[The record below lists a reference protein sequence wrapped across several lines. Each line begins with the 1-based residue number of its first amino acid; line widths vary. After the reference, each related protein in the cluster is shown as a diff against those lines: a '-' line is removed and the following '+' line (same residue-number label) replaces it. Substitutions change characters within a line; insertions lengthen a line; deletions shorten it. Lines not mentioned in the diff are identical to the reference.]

1 MSFAEIFQAA
11 TGCAPFPWQSLLY
24 EKFTDGNYPTAANIP
39 TGLGKTSVVA
49 IWLIALALYPEKTP
63 RRLVYVVNRR
73 TVVDQTT
80 AEVEKLRKAL
90 VEHPALREISDNLRR
105 LCALPLPSP
114 DAPPL
119 AISTLRG
126 QFADNREWSADPAR
140 PAVIIGTVDMIGSG
154 LLFSRYTVGFKLRP
168 HHAAF
173 LAQDV
178 LLVHDEAHLEPAF
191 QKLLDGIVEEQS
203 RSSDP
208 RKLRVMEL
216 SATTRSGA
224 LTEPFVI
231 TEEDKHDDFVRKRL
245 NAVKK
250 LWLVALGE
258 NEKEQDKLIELALA
272 CKESGR
278 AILVFVRPVESAVKI
293 AAELGKKVGADKV
306 VTLTGTMRG
315 RERDELVARHV
326 FQRFLP
332 GGKKNGTE
340 EETVWLVATSAGEVG
355 VNISADDLICDVST
369 YESMAQRFGRVN
381 RFGECDD
388 SRVQVVHPSEFP
400 HVKKIKEAEQA
411 VAEGKKNAAKKLQ
424 TLKSKE
430 AVGLARERTLSL
442 LLQLGNDACPAALER
457 LSAVDRA
464 AAFSPLPGMR
474 TATAIQ
480 FDAWALTSIRK
491 PIAARPPVSPYLHGE
506 SEFQPPETY
515 LAWRDELD
523 ILQGGQLTA
532 NPLEELLEDFP
543 LKPHELLRDT
553 SKRIAETLSAR
564 IGRFVQESDRS
575 EVPEDIPPGC
585 FLAEDGTLRPFPLIT
600 SDRLFS
606 AYKNHG
612 DRSDNEKT
620 QIKEHIK
627 YLESALAGGTLI
639 LPASLG
645 GISEHGLFIAGAKC
659 PDTGADVSGIEGVRL
674 RLFSSSP
681 DIPDA
686 YAGGAYRLVRAI
698 DTHIDDEAEDFES
711 PTRYWLWLEA
721 RNAVNTEK
729 GSSVQSETL
738 ASHTRAIVA
747 NVAAIAE
754 KLLPA
759 NPAVG
764 EPDLHR
770 CLRTAAEWHDVGKN
784 RRLWQI
790 GIGNTGYDPENPD
803 TVLAKAGGTM
813 RPRHLSEHYRHEFG
827 SLHAAMTPHANAQ
840 STEIMND
847 LSTIERDIV
856 LHLVAAHHGRAR
868 PHFPAEEV
876 FDYDSGPDLS
886 AALAAEVPNRFA
898 SLQHCFGRWG
908 LAWLESILR
917 AADYAASAGIV
928 AENLN
933 LDRHNPL
940 SEKGNVK
947 SIREENKW
955 TITLRV
961 DVTNPGQFF
970 ACCGLFEL
978 AGCLAGD
985 VLAHFEQ
992 DKKKAWR
999 FVLTAGSTSKSKQDF
1014 TLNDLLKAFATAE
1027 LSVADDQSSAEEDE
1041 DETDVDSGGS
1051 SGGDSIDA
1059 KAPSLKLGS
1068 PFNIRL
1074 DWWATAT
1081 NQTAALKVWAGS
1093 MDCFRIAL
1101 AMKDAV
1107 GEVTQAESAAKDQ
1120 DLLFDSRVIYERG
1133 KGKPKKVEPFYFDA
1147 KRGPNAD
1154 SRDVG
1159 FSPNSLKL
1167 ETVAAPAVE
1176 ILCLIGLQR
1185 AVPVPAGQPRQFIY
1199 HTWTSPLP
1207 ISLLAAAING
1217 QLPDASSL
1225 SYRFESWFRTSQ
1237 RKHKAFLAAQPI
1249 ARG

>member
-1 MSFAEIFQAA
+1 MSFADFFQAA
-11 TGCAPFPWQSLLY
+11 TGYAPFPWQSRLY
-24 EKFTDGNYPTAANIP
+24 AKFTDGTYPTAANIP

-49 IWLIALALYPEKTP
+49 IWLIALAFHPEKTP

-80 AEVEKLRKAL
+80 AEVEKIRNAL
-90 VEHPALREISDNLRR
+90 VEYPALSELSDKLRR

-114 DAPPL
+114 EAPPL

-191 QKLLDGIVEEQS
+191 QRLLDGIVEEQS

-231 TEEDKHDDFVRKRL
+231 TEEDKHNDFVRKRL

-250 LWLVALGE
+250 LSLVALGE

-278 AILVFVRPVESAVKI
+278 AILVFVRPVESALKI

-315 RERDELVARHV
+315 RERDELVAKPV

-332 GGKKNGTE
+332 GGKKNGGDE
-340 EETVWLVATSAGEVG
+340 GTVWLIATSAGEVG

-381 RFGECDD
+381 RFGERDD
-388 SRVQVVHPSEFP
+388 SAVWVVYPAFFG
-400 HVKKIKEAEQA
+400 KIDQK
-411 VAEGKKNAAKKLQ
+411 GKLRQ
-424 TLKSKE
+424 TE
-430 AVGLARERTLSL
+430 MDIARKGTLE
-442 LLQLGNDACPAALER
+442 LLQKTDGDVSPAALER
-457 LSAVDRA
+457 LPADKRA

-480 FDAWALTSIRK
+480 YDAWALTSIRK
-491 PIAARPPVSPYLHGE
+491 PIAARPPVAPYLHGE
-506 SEFQPPETY
+506 SEFQPPETH
-515 LAWRDELD
+515 LVWRDELD
-523 ILQGGQLTA
+523 ILQGGLLIA
-532 NPLEELLEDFP
+532 YPLEELLEDFP

-553 SKRIAETLSAR
+553 SQRIAETLSTR
-564 IGRFVQESDRS
+564 IERFVQERGHIKVS
-575 EVPEDIPPGC
+575 ENLPPGW
-585 FLAEDGTLRPFPLIT
+585 FLAEDGTVRSFSLIT

-612 DRSDNEKT
+612 DRDDNEKT

-627 YLESALAGGTLI
+627 YLESALANGTLI

-645 GISEHGLFIAGAKC
+645 GISEHGLFTADAKC
-659 PDTGADVSGIEGVRL
+659 PEIGADVSGIEGARL

-686 YAGGAYRLVRAI
+686 YASGYRVTRAI
-698 DTHIDDEAEDFES
+698 DTRLGDEAEDLES
-711 PTRYWLWLEA
+711 PKRYWLWLEA
-721 RNAVNTEK
+721 RSSVNAEK
-729 GSSVQSETL
+729 RSSVQPETL

-754 KLLPA
+754 KLLPVD
-759 NPAVG
+759 PATG
-764 EPDLHR
+764 APDLHR
-770 CLRTAAEWHDVGKN
+770 CLRAAAEWHDVGKN

-790 GIGNTGYDPENPD
+790 GIGNIGYDPAKPE
-803 TVLAKAGGTM
+803 TVLAKSGGTM
-813 RPRHLSEHYRHEFG
+813 RPRQIAENYRHEFG
-827 SLHAAMTPHANAQ
+827 SLRAAMTSPSNTQ
-840 STEIMND
+840 EPDILNGFS
-847 LSTIERDIV
+847 SIERDVV
-856 LHLVAAHHGRAR
+856 LHLVGAHHGRAR
-868 PHFPAEEV
+868 PHFPVEEV
-876 FDYDSGPDLS
+876 FDYDCGPDVS
-886 AALAAEVPNRFA
+886 TMLAAEIPNRFA
-898 SLQHCFGRWG
+898 SLQHRFGRWG

-928 AENLN
+928 AENSN

-947 SIREENKW
+947 SIRKQNKW
-955 TITLRV
+955 TITLRM

-970 ACCGLFEL
+970 ACCGLFDLVARRAPE
-978 AGCLAGD
+978 A
-985 VLAHFEQ
+985 LAHFEQ
-992 DKKKAWR
+992 DGVTKQWR
-999 FVLTAGSTSKSKQDF
+999 FFITGGFDGESAATSTLTTLLEEIAGAEIVAVDPE
-1014 TLNDLLKAFATAE
+1014 DKAKTA
-1027 LSVADDQSSAEEDE
+1027 LS
-1041 DETDVDSGGS
+1041 
-1051 SGGDSIDA
+1051 I
-1059 KAPSLKLGS
+1059 KAP
-1068 PFNIRL
+1068 FNLEL
-1074 DWWATAT
+1074 DWWRYEGGPMGKLKTWAGQMSVCSIARDM
-1081 NQTAALKVWAGS
+1081 QQALKKEITRHAEDIENILFVS
-1093 MDCFRIAL
+1093 T
-1101 AMKDAV
+1101 V
-1107 GEVTQAESAAKDQ
+1107 GTDGQP
-1120 DLLFDSRVIYERG
+1120 Y
-1133 KGKPKKVEPFYFDA
+1133 YFDA
-1147 KRGPNAD
+1147 NYAVNAQAQ
-1154 SRDVG
+1154 DVG
-1159 FSPNSLKL
+1159 FSVDKLGKGGFKLK
-1167 ETVAAPAVE
+1167 TATNPAVE
-1176 ILCLIGLQR
+1176 FLCLIGLQR
-1185 AVPVPAGQPRQFIY
+1185 AR
-1199 HTWTSPLP
+1199 PLLAVNEKGKERLYEYRVWDKP
-1207 ISLLAAAING
+1207 LACSLLPAAIAGVLPGGG
-1217 QLPDASSL
+1217 QRLRFANPSRAKD
-1225 SYRFESWFRTSQ
+1225 YR
-1237 RKHKAFLAAQPI
+1237 AFMPSVFL
-1249 ARG
+1249 